1 MQLPGPGILVLAA
14 AAACAGDP
22 AGASEPV
29 PAAILDV
36 IDADN
41 FGDGRD
47 IRVTIERPSD
57 EGGVSEYR
65 ILIVKAPASG
75 FDVTMASAVPSAR
88 YGVLAVDGDTVY
100 SPGAAAVDTDGD
112 AVVEGV
118 AYRIFLQTVP
128 SGGSEE
134 LPLSASPATITLQRT
149 HLVRTLTDV
158 IQAGSGGMEV
168 DARGRIYHADFGATL
183 TGPPGT
189 RIHRISPT
197 GEVSVWVEGLSGASG
212 NAFGPSG
219 DLFQSNI
226 NSGRISRITPQG
238 EVSTYA
244 TGLSAPVGIAIDA
257 DANLYVANCGDN
269 TIRKVLPDGSTVPF
283 AESALL
289 NCPNGITLAA
299 DGNFYVANFSNGDVL
314 RVTPDGTVS
323 RFVTIEGGNNG
334 HILFGN
340 GVLYVVA
347 RSANRLYQVT
357 LDGEATVLAGSGA
370 RRLRDGAARDAGL
383 SLTNDIALSPDGTI
397 LYFNDVASTG
407 TGFSVINPVVVRAL
421 IFVNG
426 AE

>member
-1 MQLPGPGILVLAA
+1 MQVHTLGMAILMT
-14 AAACAGDP
+14 AAACGGDP
-22 AGASEPV
+22 TDAAGPV
-29 PAAILDV
+29 PAAIVDV

-47 IRVTIERPSD
+47 IRVTIERPAD
-57 EGGVSEYR
+57 ESGISEYR

-75 FDVTMASAVPSAR
+75 FDVTAASALPASR
-88 YGVLAVDGDTVY
+88 RGVLAVGGAEAY

-112 AVVEGV
+112 SVVQGV

-128 SGGSEE
+128 VAGEAP
-134 LPLSASPATITLQRT
+134 PLSTSPATITLRRT

-168 DARGRIYHADFGATL
+168 DAQGRIYHADFGATL
-183 TGPPGT
+183 SGPPGT
-189 RIHRISPT
+189 RIHRISPA
-197 GEVSVWVEGLSGASG
+197 GVVSVWVEGLSGASG
-212 NAFGPSG
+212 NTFGPNG

-226 NSGRISRITPQG
+226 NAGRISRITPDG
-238 EVSTYA
+238 SVSTFA
-244 TGLSAPVGIAIDA
+244 TGMSAPVGIAIDSFE
-257 DANLYVANCGDN
+257 NLYVANCGDN
-269 TIRKVLPDGSTVPF
+269 TIRKVLPDGSTEPF
-283 AESALL
+283 ADSPLL
-289 NCPNGITLAA
+289 DCPNGITLAA

-314 RVTPDGTVS
+314 RVTPDGEVS

-347 RSANRLYQVT
+347 RAANRLYQVT
-357 LDGEATVLAGSGA
+357 LDGQASVLAGSGA

-397 LYFNDVASTG
+397 LYFNDVATTG
-407 TGFSVINPVVVRAL
+407 TEFSVISPVVVRAL
-421 IFVNG
+421 IFVVG